1 MRTRPQF
8 KVLSRAFQQCA
19 SRRRAIDRDGAVSVD
34 RSRKHADHQRA
45 CTARGREL
53 AALARSL
60 PPQSISSATW
70 SRTQRPALDVF
81 PKSLARRTR
90 PFIATAHELGKHEIH
105 ITRSLSLHLDEQGL
119 CDVRGCAKQLG
130 VFTMLWSSAGADVQH
145 LVIACCRAGLAEP
158 ALAAREPFGRRPAYW
173 SRPRPPAGRSR
184 RERAPI

>member
-8 KVLSRAFQQCA
+8 KVLSRASQRCA

-90 PFIATAHELGKHEIH
+90 PLRLHTNSVNM
-105 ITRSLSLHLDEQGL
+105 RSTSPDHCRFTLTSRDWAMSEAVPSSSASFR
-119 CDVRGCAKQLG
+119 CCETQLAPMSS
-130 VFTMLWSSAGADVQH
+130 TWSSRAAELVWRSAG
-145 LVIACCRAGLAEP
+145 E
-158 ALAAREPFGRRPAYW
+158 AARELFGRRPSYW

-184 RERAPI
+184 RERTPV